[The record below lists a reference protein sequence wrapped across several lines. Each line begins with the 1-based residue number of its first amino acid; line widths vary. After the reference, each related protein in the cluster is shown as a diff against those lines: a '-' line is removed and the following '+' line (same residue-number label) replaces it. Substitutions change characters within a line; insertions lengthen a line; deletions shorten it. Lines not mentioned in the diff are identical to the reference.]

1 MVVSFISH
9 SNEARG
15 RGSLYGQSSARL
27 ACKHSTFWSDEAA
40 FDNEATRQP
49 RGRRFAPRQTGVV
62 PGHHA
67 VECSRAVRVDA
78 VRRTMNTHLDAT

>member
-1 MVVSFISH
+1 VSFISH

-15 RGSLYGQSSARL
+15 RGRLYGQSSARL
-27 ACKHSTFWSDEAA
+27 ACKHSTSWSDEAA
-40 FDNEATRQP
+40 FEATRQP
-49 RGRRFAPRQTGVV
+49 RGRRPALRQAGVV

>member
-27 ACKHSTFWSDEAA
+27 ACKHSTSWSEAA
-40 FDNEATRQP
+40 SDNEATRQP
-49 RGRRFAPRQTGVV
+49 RGRRFALRQAGVV